1 MIDNTVSTPYI
12 RLLPFLL
19 KAYAEIDSPIEV
31 SMPYIGL
38 HPFLRSPFKTNVFP
52 VRSDPEFAYV
62 FESG

>member
-1 MIDNTVSTPYI
+1 MPYI
-12 RLLPFLL
+12 GLHPFLQDL
-19 KAYAEIDSPIEV
+19 TEPEYAPEDHV